1 MEKELS
7 ILNIFYIKTSRLPRA
22 FPCLDCHSM
31 RSSCSSQVIIPW
43 LHSALLLAGNR
54 WFIQHNI
61 RGRIIINQRRNNKII
76 IVPQGLWICET
87 LSTVSSSN
95 PISKLLVNY
104 PSPRLKVSEL
114 FTKYSIGRTVIF
126 FLENISLDGCYNIL
140 T

>member
-7 ILNIFYIKTSRLPRA
+7 ILNIFYIKTSCLPRA

-31 RSSCSSQVIIPW
+31 RSSCSSQVIILW

-104 PSPRLKVSEL
+104 PSPRPEGKRALYQIFYRKN
-114 FTKYSIGRTVIF
+114 GNIF
-126 FLENISLDGCYNIL
+126 FRKHKPWRLL
-140 T
+140 